1 MTVSATGLE
10 YVCLAR
16 HGQTEWNQQGR
27 RQGHLDSPLTPSGVL
42 HAERNA
48 DLIASLPVDAV
59 FSSPLGRARAT
70 AGIIAARLG
79 LPVEVVEE
87 LREVHHGRIAGLT
100 DAEIARDFPQVAAD
114 RARDK
119 YRYRFPEG
127 ESYADADRR
136 AGEALRRIEAT
147 GARRPL
153 VVSHEM
159 VGRMLLRNLVGLD
172 IGTALACGHPHD
184 VVYRVRIGEAR
195 YERLP
200 AEDSTTTGET
210 P

>member
-1 MTVSATGLE
+1 VTATSLE

-27 RQGHLDSPLTPSGVL
+27 RQGHLDSPLTPAGVL
-42 HAERNA
+42 QAERNA
-48 DLIASLPVDAV
+48 DLIASLPVDRV

-100 DAEIARDFPQVAAD
+100 DADIERDFPQVAAD

-119 YRYRFPEG
+119 YRYRFPDG
-127 ESYADADRR
+127 ESYADADLR

-159 VGRMLLRNLVGLD
+159 VGRMLLRNLAGLD
-172 IGTALACGHPHD
+172 VRTALACRHPHD
-184 VVYRVRIGEAR
+184 VVYRVRIGETR
-195 YERLP
+195 YECLP
-200 AEDSTTTGET
+200 AEDRTTTGEM

>member
-1 MTVSATGLE
+1 MSLE
-10 YVCLAR
+10 YVYLAR
-16 HGQTEWNQQGR
+16 HGQTEWNQQRR
-27 RQGHLDSPLTPSGVL
+27 RQGHLDSPLTPTGL
-42 HAERNA
+42 RQAERNA
-48 DLIASLPVDAV
+48 DLIASLPVDKV

-70 AGIIAARLG
+70 AGVIAARLG
-79 LPVEVVEE
+79 LPVGVVDE
-87 LREVHHGRIAGLT
+87 LREVHHGRIGGLT
-100 DAEIARDFPQVAAD
+100 DAEIERDFPHMAAD

-119 YRYRFPEG
+119 YGYRFPDG

-159 VGRMLLRNLVGLD
+159 VGRMLLRNLVDLD
-172 IGTALACGHPHD
+172 VRTALACKHPHD

-195 YERLP
+195 YECLP
-200 AEDSTTTGET
+200 AEDRTTGEL